1 MKNDDYLSIQQIM
14 DASMHRPTQNGLTRL
29 WRFACLESMLPEKIG
44 KGLYFCEDDALR
56 LVKLLNDYALL
67 HPRNIKQK
75 EACADTQT
83 SRCES
88 MEKDSFHSTT
98 KRRNPQ

>member
-1 MKNDDYLSIQQIM
+1 MITPDYLSPMQILG
-14 DASMHRPTQNGLTRL
+14 SSIHRPTQNGLTRL

-44 KGLYFCEDDALR
+44 KGLYFCEEDALR
-56 LVKLLNDYALL
+56 LVDLLNDYALL
-67 HPRNIKQK
+67 HPRNLKQK

>member
-1 MKNDDYLSIQQIM
+1 MITADYLSALQIL

-44 KGLYFCEDDALR
+44 KGLYFCEEDALR
-56 LVKLLNDYALL
+56 LVDLLNDYALL
-67 HPRNIKQK
+67 HPRNLKQK

-83 SRCES
+83 SRRES
-88 MEKDSFHSTT
+88 MTKDSIHSTT
-98 KRRNPQ
+98 KRRKPQ